1 MTRSARGRRD
11 ENGDS
16 TRAAVPQRTDDV
28 TNGSMNGDEPRGGMS
43 RLWHAFLY
51 DRSVRARVA
60 VLVLIPLL
68 GALGLGSFLF
78 WNAAQDAAS
87 ARAVEH
93 NAEVAGTA
101 LEVVAALQDERD
113 LSGLF
118 EQGVAQETN
127 VAQAR
132 ERTDERV
139 AKLNELMAGMPED
152 DGTLLGE
159 AVRSSRLQLDLLDSY
174 REGRDIELEPFDP
187 AGVAKYEDVIESLLR
202 FVKAT
207 GVGVDDSDLLSDID
221 ALDALARATN
231 TASVERG
238 LISHAIALANEGE
251 TAMSASDLREEQILQ
266 GEQDF
271 LLSRFV
277 ETAAPDF
284 RALYYERM
292 PAVRDSAEMEGE
304 GDRDAGV
311 VSLRNTAMTSQ
322 EMPNITQQWYNAS
335 TARIDVMRDLQT
347 SGAQAILNKAAD
359 AARGAQLTAVLTA
372 LAVVV
377 VLALTIV
384 LAYAV
389 ARSIIRPLRR
399 LRSAALYAADSG
411 LPALVS
417 RIQEDGPAVVRQVG
431 QAVTP
436 EGRDEIGQVA
446 SAFND
451 VHSTAVRVAGEQAL
465 LRQNLDTIVVN
476 LSRRTQGLVDRQ
488 LGEIEDLES
497 RERDPDQLGTLFRID
512 HLATR
517 VRRHAESLLVLAG
530 VEEMRRQGSAA
541 PVLDVVRTAVG
552 EVEQYPRIKF
562 GVMPTDLIVPAAVD
576 DVAHLLAELLDN
588 ATEFSAPSTAVH
600 VTSQPLL
607 GGGLRL
613 QVTDTG
619 LGIPQDQLSA
629 LNERLRDPGDIDVAA
644 SRTLGIYVV
653 ARLAARHGITVRL
666 IPAEGTTGTIAQV
679 DLPSHL
685 VVSPLDTTDGVLQAL
700 QPSDSNRG
708 DQSGQA
714 SPQGGPTGL
723 FGTGRAADMGQQD
736 QQDQGQPKPA
746 QPPLPS
752 RPQPGQPQPAPAQR
766 QQAQS
771 QPGAVSAPPQS
782 PAGSRPA
789 PGQSTPHR
797 DAPRQDAPH
806 QPPSPPVPPTAP
818 AGPQEPR
825 QPAPV
830 ARDDQSGTG
839 RPGGF
844 GPESGRHH
852 GPSQP
857 SQGQQHGEQRP
868 IQPQPERQPERRP
881 AAPQPVQA
889 RNAAS
894 AYDQQYSSGGPPTA
908 RSLRGSEPQ
917 LPQGDSPIY
926 DAVRSAWFSKGGGGN
941 LDWTSP
947 GDEGWRRAAA
957 ALRTAEDAAN
967 ARRGQA
973 PAPQHRPPQHP
984 APQRTAP
991 QRPQRPNP
999 WTSGGI
1005 PGPAAQPP
1013 RSQQPVSRP
1022 APGPAQAPSQPPAP
1036 AQRQG
1041 EQQRPAAQP
1050 QQPAPPPAAPRPQAP
1065 QQPAPVASAQSQ
1077 RPESGA
1083 SGLPVRQ
1090 RGATL
1095 VPGSIAGAAGQ
1106 DRPQQP
1112 APPKDAGNVAS
1123 TLSNLQRGVSR
1134 GREESGG
1141 WVPKRPSDSERSS

>member
-1 MTRSARGRRD
+1 
-11 ENGDS
+11 
-16 TRAAVPQRTDDV
+16 VPKRTDDV
-28 TNGSMNGDEPRGGMS
+28 TSGSMNGDEPRGGIAG
-43 RLWHAFLY
+43 LWHSFLY

-78 WNAAQDAAS
+78 WNAAQDAAA

-93 NAEVAGTA
+93 NAEVAGKA
-101 LEVVAALQDERD
+101 LEVAAALQDERD
-113 LSGLF
+113 LSGLYD
-118 EQGVAQETN
+118 QGVARESN
-127 VAQAR
+127 VEQAR
-132 ERTDERV
+132 ERTDDRV
-139 AKLNELMAGMPED
+139 VGLAGLMAGMSED

-159 AVRSSRLQLDLLDSY
+159 AVRSTRQQLELLDSF
-174 REGRDIELEPFDP
+174 RGGRDMNLEAFDP
-187 AGVAKYEDVIESLLR
+187 SGVERYQTVIDALLR

-207 GVGVDDSDLLSDID
+207 GVGVDDSDLLNDID

-238 LISHAIALANEGE
+238 LISHSVAAAHEGV
-251 TAMSASDLREEQILQ
+251 TAMSSSDLRREQILQ

-271 LLSRFV
+271 LLTRFV

-284 RALYYERM
+284 RALYFERM
-292 PAVRDSAEMEGE
+292 PAVRDSVEMD
-304 GDRDAGV
+304 GDDGREAGV
-311 VSLRNTAMTSQ
+311 VSLRDTAMTSP

-347 SGAQAILNKAAD
+347 SGAQAILNKSAD
-359 AARGAQLTAVLTA
+359 AARAAQVTAVLTA
-372 LAVVV
+372 LAVVI
-377 VLALTIV
+377 VLALTIL

-431 QAVTP
+431 HAVTP

-619 LGIPQDQLSA
+619 LGIPQDQLTA

-653 ARLAARHGITVRL
+653 ARLGARHGVTVRL

-700 QPSDSNRG
+700 QPQDRG
-708 DQSGQA
+708 PSRTDVSGGDG
-714 SPQGGPTGL
+714 SRPTGL
-723 FGTGRAADMGQQD
+723 FSPGRDAEE
-736 QQDQGQPKPA
+736 QGQPSAPA
-746 QPPLPS
+746 QQPLPS
-752 RPQPGQPQPAPAQR
+752 RPQPAQAQQNQGQARSSQPPAPVRPASPQQGTP
-766 QQAQS
+766 QQATPQ
-771 QPGAVSAPPQS
+771 QP
-782 PAGSRPA
+782 PA
-789 PGQSTPHR
+789 PSV
-797 DAPRQDAPH
+797 
-806 QPPSPPVPPTAP
+806 PPVPVAPPVPPTAP
-818 AGPQEPR
+818 APVP

-830 ARDDQSGTG
+830 ARHDQSNDGGG
-839 RPGGF
+839 RPGFKPEAAQPGMPQPGHAQR
-844 GPESGRHH
+844 GPQQPQQPQRQPAQPQHVQ
-852 GPSQP
+852 GPQTA
-857 SQGQQHGEQRP
+857 QRP
-868 IQPQPERQPERRP
+868 QHQPARPQHAQRQQP
-881 AAPQPVQA
+881 APQPVQA
-889 RNAAS
+889 RNTAPAAS
-894 AYDQQYSSGGPPTA
+894 GQPSGGRPPTA
-908 RSLRGSEPQ
+908 RSLRGPEPE

-926 DAVRSAWFSKGGGGN
+926 DAVRSAWFSKGGNGI
-941 LDWTSP
+941 DWTSP

-957 ALRTAEDAAN
+957 ALRSAEDAAN
-967 ARRGQA
+967 ARRGYA
-973 PAPQHRPPQHP
+973 PGASPYRSAPQQ
-984 APQRTAP
+984 AS
-991 QRPQRPNP
+991 P
-999 WTSGGI
+999 WTSGGSA
-1005 PGPAAQPP
+1005 GPAAAPSRLMQPVQPVQPTRQPMQPP
-1013 RSQQPVSRP
+1013 R
-1022 APGPAQAPSQPPAP
+1022 
-1036 AQRQG
+1036 
-1041 EQQRPAAQP
+1041 
-1050 QQPAPPPAAPRPQAP
+1050 APRPQAP
-1065 QQPAPVASAQSQ
+1065 APQQPTPVASAQPAQPSPQ
-1077 RPESGA
+1077 QG
-1083 SGLPVRQ
+1083 GLPVRQ

-1095 VPGSIAGAAGQ
+1095 IPGSIAGANQ
-1106 DRPQQP
+1106 ENRPQQP
-1112 APPKDAGNVAS
+1112 AQPKDAGNVAS

-1134 GREESGG
+1134 GREETGG
-1141 WVPKRPSDSERSS
+1141 WVPKRPSDSERSDS

>member
-11 ENGDS
+11 ESGDS
-16 TRAAVPQRTDDV
+16 TRASVPKRTDDV
-28 TNGSMNGDEPRGGMS
+28 TSGSMTGDEPRGVAG
-43 RLWHAFLY
+43 LWHSFLY

-78 WNAAQDAAS
+78 WNAAQDAAA

-93 NAEVAGTA
+93 NAEVAGKA
-101 LEVVAALQDERD
+101 LEVAAALQDERD

-118 EQGVAQETN
+118 DQGVARESN
-127 VAQAR
+127 VEQAR
-132 ERTDERV
+132 ERSDDRIGGLED
-139 AKLNELMAGMPED
+139 LLAGMSED

-159 AVRSSRLQLDLLDSY
+159 AVRSTRTQLALLDSY
-174 REGRDIELEPFDP
+174 RSGRDMPLQDFDP
-187 AGVAKYEDVIESLLR
+187 AGIEKYQHVVDALLR

-207 GVGVDDSDLLSDID
+207 GVGVDDSDLLNDID

-238 LISHAIALANEGE
+238 LISHSVAAAHAGE
-251 TAMSASDLREEQILQ
+251 TAMSSADLRREQILQ

-271 LLSRFV
+271 LLNRFV
-277 ETAAPDF
+277 QTAAPDF
-284 RALYYERM
+284 RALYFLRM
-292 PAVRDSAEMEGE
+292 PAVRDSAEMEGDE
-304 GDRDAGV
+304 RSDAGV
-311 VSLRNTAMTSQ
+311 VSLRDQAMTSQ

-335 TARIDVMRDLQT
+335 TLRIDVMRDLQT
-347 SGAQAILNKAAD
+347 SGAQAILNKSAD
-359 AARGAQLTAVLTA
+359 AARSAQVTAVLTA
-372 LAVVV
+372 LAVLV
-377 VLALTIV
+377 VLALTIL

-431 QAVTP
+431 NAVVP
-436 EGRDEIGQVA
+436 EGKDEIGQVA

-451 VHSTAVRVAGEQAL
+451 VHSTAIRVAGEQAL

-619 LGIPQDQLSA
+619 LGIPQDQLTA
-629 LNERLRDPGDIDVAA
+629 LNDRLRDPGDIDVAA

-700 QPSDSNRG
+700 QPD
-708 DQSGQA
+708 DQSRHSSRPDGT
-714 SPQGGPTGL
+714 GGGSQPTGL
-723 FGTGRAADMGQQD
+723 FSTGRNADEQS
-736 QQDQGQPKPA
+736 QPSA
-746 QPPLPS
+746 PPLPS
-752 RPQPGQPQPAPAQR
+752 RPSRPQPAQAQQNQGQLPAQPPGPVR
-766 QQAQS
+766 PASPQQ
-771 QPGAVSAPPQS
+771 QPPAPP
-782 PAGSRPA
+782 ARPA
-789 PGQSTPHR
+789 PV
-797 DAPRQDAPH
+797 A
-806 QPPSPPVPPTAP
+806 PPVPPAAP
-818 AGPQEPR
+818 SQPVPVARHDHSTDGGRPGFKPEAAQPGMPQPGQVQRGPQQPQQPPR
-825 QPAPV
+825 QPA
-830 ARDDQSGTG
+830 
-839 RPGGF
+839 
-844 GPESGRHH
+844 
-852 GPSQP
+852 QP
-857 SQGQQHGEQRP
+857 QHPQGQRP
-868 IQPQPERQPERRP
+868 V
-881 AAPQPVQA
+881 PQPVQA
-889 RNAAS
+889 RATAPGTGQPG
-894 AYDQQYSSGGPPTA
+894 AGRPPTA
-908 RSLRGSEPQ
+908 RSLRGPEPQ
-917 LPQGDSPIY
+917 LPEGDSPIY
-926 DAVRSAWFSKGGGGN
+926 DAVRSAWFSKGGNGI
-941 LDWTSP
+941 DWTSP

-957 ALRTAEDAAN
+957 ALRSAEDAAH
-967 ARRGQA
+967 ARRGYA
-973 PAPQHRPPQHP
+973 PGPSQHRGSPQQPSPWTGGGSAGPGAQQPYPSAPPIRAQQPVQPVQPTRQPARPPQ
-984 APQRTAP
+984 
-991 QRPQRPNP
+991 
-999 WTSGGI
+999 
-1005 PGPAAQPP
+1005 
-1013 RSQQPVSRP
+1013 
-1022 APGPAQAPSQPPAP
+1022 
-1036 AQRQG
+1036 
-1041 EQQRPAAQP
+1041 
-1050 QQPAPPPAAPRPQAP
+1050 APRPQAPAP
-1065 QQPAPVASAQSQ
+1065 QQPAPVASAQPAQ
-1077 RPESGA
+1077 PPHAPG
-1083 SGLPVRQ
+1083 GLPVRQ

-1095 VPGSIAGAAGQ
+1095 IPGSIAGADAEN
-1106 DRPQQP
+1106 RPQQP
-1112 APPKDAGNVAS
+1112 PQPKDAGNVAS

-1134 GREESGG
+1134 GREDSGG
-1141 WVPKRPSDSERSS
+1141 WVPKRPNDSERSSS